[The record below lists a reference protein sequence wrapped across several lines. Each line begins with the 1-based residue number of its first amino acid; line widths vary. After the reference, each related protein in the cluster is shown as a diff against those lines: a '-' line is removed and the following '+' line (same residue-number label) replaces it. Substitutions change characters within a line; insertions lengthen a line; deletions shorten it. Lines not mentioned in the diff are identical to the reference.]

1 MLSFILCRTLA
12 SWPDWDFFVGE
23 LAHVA
28 PNERM
33 YNFCQTSEH
42 SFGQFIEES
51 CSVASKGLAATF
63 LSASLG
69 THAKNNQ
76 VPERKFSIMRP
87 NDSQK
92 PTLSFIWYH
101 SFAMISNIILWCCLH
116 KDWKPETI
124 PAAVTAR
131 RNDSAEILKPPAL
144 TAIRDAS
151 EVKWAIFSRVAS
163 NNCSILQ
170 ESSTS
175 AKK

>member
-42 SFGQFIEES
+42 SFSQFIEES

-69 THAKNNQ
+69 THDKNNQ

-92 PTLSFIWYH
+92 PTLLHLIPLIRHDLQYH
-101 SFAMISNIILWCCLH
+101 IVMLPTQRLKTRNHSRSSH
-116 KDWKPETI
+116 SET
-124 PAAVTAR
+124 
-131 RNDSAEILKPPAL
+131 
-144 TAIRDAS
+144 
-151 EVKWAIFSRVAS
+151 KWFSRDPKT
-163 NNCSILQ
+163 
-170 ESSTS
+170 TS
-175 AKK
+175 AHSHTWRKWGQVSNLLQSCIK